1 MKSAVALLVI
11 ALVSTVSTAQHE
23 HPARPQTGQPSAPL
37 EQPPVPPLG
46 HSQQAPGPKL
56 RLPELERMALENNP
70 TLAQAQAEISAA
82 HGRRLQAGL
91 FPNPMVGYSGEEI
104 RGGRLHGGQHGAF
117 IEQSIVLGGKLG
129 LGRKVFEQE
138 IRLAEIEAEEQRLR
152 VINSVRRAFYR
163 ALAAQELLALEKAF
177 VQHAAE
183 HVDTSRRLLNL
194 GQADETEVLQ
204 SEIDLQQGELAVTR
218 RENHLWRV
226 WRALA
231 ALVGNPALPL
241 TTLEGNLEQG
251 LPSLDDE
258 QVLATMVE
266 RSPAVRIAH
275 TGITRAEAMVS
286 RAGREAVPDL
296 RIRAGLQQNRELLE
310 PSARPVGLQGFAEVG
325 VQLPIFNRNQG
336 NVQAARAGVERS
348 RQEVARVQ
356 LVLRERAAGTLERH
370 RNGRAT
376 VERFRDQIIPRARRA
391 YEAMLAKWGQMAA
404 SYPQVLMAQRTLFHL
419 QRDYITALDEVWSSA
434 IALEGFLLTDGLEA
448 PARPGEMDIPV
459 REINLPTPRGNG
471 EQQ

>member
-1 MKSAVALLVI
+1 MKSAAALIVVFLLS
-11 ALVSTVSTAQHE
+11 ALSTAQQHQQ
-23 HPARPQTGQPSAPL
+23 HPPPQSSQPAPV
-37 EQPPVPPLG
+37 EQPPVPPIG
-46 HSQQAPGPKL
+46 QSQQAPGPKL
-56 RLPELERMALENNP
+56 RLQQLEEMALRNNP
-70 TLAQAQAEISAA
+70 TLAQAQAEIEASR
-82 HGRRLQAGL
+82 GRRLQAGL

-104 RGGRLHGGQHGAF
+104 RGGRLRGGQHGAF

-138 IRLAEIEAEEQRLR
+138 VRLAEIEAEEQRLR

-204 SEIDLQQGELAVTR
+204 AEIELQQGELAVTR
-218 RENHLWRV
+218 RENDLRRV

-241 TTLEGNLEQG
+241 TMLEGNLEQN
-251 LPSLDDE
+251 LPALEDE
-258 QVLATMVE
+258 QVLQAMVE
-266 RSPAVRIAH
+266 RSPAVRIAQASVA
-275 TGITRAEAMVS
+275 RSEAMVS

-310 PSARPVGLQGFAEVG
+310 AFGRPVGLQGFAEVG

-336 NVQAARAGVERS
+336 NVQAARAGVERA
-348 RQEVARVQ
+348 RQEITRVQ

-370 RNGRAT
+370 RNGRAA
-376 VERFRDQIIPRARRA
+376 VERYRDQIIPRARRA

-419 QRDYITALDEVWSSA
+419 QRDYITALDEVWGSA

-471 EQQ
+471 EDR